1 MADRSTSISPVLARQ
16 LRVAA
21 RAVARAGLVHAYGHC
36 SIRIDVRQFIVSP
49 PKPLGLVVA
58 NDAPVIVP
66 IQGALPADALPEV
79 RAHQCIYQ
87 RRPDV
92 QAVVRFQSPRVM
104 TLSTLGR
111 TPQARHGFGAYFA
124 PHAPLYD
131 NPRLVRDDASAAA
144 VAEMLG
150 AGRAVVMRGNG
161 AIAVGTSIEEAV
173 AMAWYLEDAARVE
186 LEVLSTG
193 LEGPTFTPEEA
204 RDRAV
209 TAGRLIERM
218 WDWLTAGDPESHAI
232 ETENPI
238 KLRAHANEREV
249 FHE

>member
-1 MADRSTSISPVLARQ
+1 MADQFASISPMLARK

-21 RAVARAGLVHAYGHC
+21 RALARAGLVHAYGHC
-36 SIRIDVRQFIVSP
+36 SIRIDAQLFIVSP
-49 PKPLGLVVA
+49 PKPLGLVTT

-66 IQGALPADALPEV
+66 VQGTLPPGALPEV
-79 RAHQCIYQ
+79 LAHQRIYG

-92 QAVVRFQSPRVM
+92 YAVVRFQSPRLM

-124 PHAPLYD
+124 PQAPLYD
-131 NPRLVRDDASAAA
+131 NPRLVRDDPSAASL
-144 VAEMLG
+144 AELLG
-150 AGRAVVMRGNG
+150 AARAVVMRGNG
-161 AIAVGTSIEEAV
+161 AIAVGASIEEAV
-173 AMAWYLEDAARVE
+173 VMAWYLEDAARVE

-193 LEGPTFTPEEA
+193 VEGLTLTPSES

-232 ETENPI
+232 EAENPRQ
-238 KLRAHANEREV
+238 LQPHAGKRGV
-249 FHE
+249 P